1 MVKTVKDPLVSKL
14 TKALKSKKA
23 QNIVVLD
30 MRETGQNVCDFFV
43 ICHGVSGVQT
53 QGIAENTIRE
63 LRKEEGFKP
72 IQVEGL
78 SNAEWIL
85 VDYGNVVAHIFRED
99 MREFFR
105 LEDLWA
111 DAKITTI

>member
-14 TKALKSKKA
+14 TKTLKSKKA

-53 QGIAENTIRE
+53 QGIAENAIRE
-63 LRKEEGFKP
+63 LRKEKGFKP

>member
-14 TKALKSKKA
+14 TKTLKSKKA

-43 ICHGVSGVQT
+43 ICHGTSGVQT

-63 LRKEEGFKP
+63 LRTEEGFRP

>member
-43 ICHGVSGVQT
+43 ICHGTSGVQT

-63 LRKEEGFKP
+63 LRKEESVKP

>member
-53 QGIAENTIRE
+53 QGIAENAIRE

>member
-14 TKALKSKKA
+14 TKTLKSKKA

-53 QGIAENTIRE
+53 QGIAENAIRE